1 MTIRFPN
8 ASRFYDR
15 TRDAGY
21 DQSMETSFFITAAAL
36 QQLAR
41 GLRRE
46 EALLAA
52 FDSNRARIFEV
63 ATRIYGHGSL
73 GISYDLTPSHMSAF
87 GGKADI
93 DYPDPARPTI

>member
-15 TRDAGY
+15 TRDAVHFWGY

-36 QQLAR
+36 QQLAP
-41 GLRRE
+41 GTLRRE
-46 EALLAA
+46 KALLAA

-73 GISYDLTPSHMSAF
+73 GISYDLTP
-87 GGKADI
+87 ADF
-93 DYPDPARPTI
+93 